1 MKRFLVCAFVILLS
15 GCVQA
20 PPATVTPDLTFD
32 NVPPVNLNVKT
43 ITVVDE
49 YQPPLKDPNIE
60 QNYSLSPAEA
70 VKRLI
75 GRQLVAA
82 GTDKTLRVV
91 IEDAAVIK
99 QKLPTTEGFWGHF
112 TQEPDERLAAHLAL
126 RFEVI
131 NDDAPDL
138 VIAHARVEADRN
150 RSILKD
156 ASPAERDG
164 AFFGLTEELMKDM
177 RESFDTNVRNT
188 FAHI

>member
-20 PPATVTPDLTFD
+20 PPATVPPDLTFD

-99 QKLPTTEGFWGHF
+99 QTG
-112 TQEPDERLAAHLAL
+112 RAH
-126 RFEVI
+126 V
-131 NDDAPDL
+131 
-138 VIAHARVEADRN
+138 
-150 RSILKD
+150 
-156 ASPAERDG
+156 
-164 AFFGLTEELMKDM
+164 
-177 RESFDTNVRNT
+177 
-188 FAHI
+188 